1 MTTACRDIRLP
12 CRLLVVVVLAMGSSA
27 SFAEDIPR
35 EQHARGRFA
44 PGSWTRIRM
53 TLETIGKNGQKI
65 LRSEL
70 VTTRL
75 QKIDQH
81 GVTLQ
86 RETVGV
92 EKNDVPKKQKPLIL
106 NWDGTTLQILESF
119 ARRPRRLISPP
130 YSFFMIPSRA

>member
-1 MTTACRDIRLP
+1 
-12 CRLLVVVVLAMGSSA
+12 
-27 SFAEDIPR
+27 
-35 EQHARGRFA
+35 
-44 PGSWTRIRM
+44 M

-75 QKIDQH
+75 QTIDQH